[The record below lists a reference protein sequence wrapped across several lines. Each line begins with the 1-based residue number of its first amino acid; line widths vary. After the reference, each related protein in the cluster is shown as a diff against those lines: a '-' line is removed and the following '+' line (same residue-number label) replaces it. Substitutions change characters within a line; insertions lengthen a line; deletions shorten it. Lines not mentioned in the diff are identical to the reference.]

1 MNMYVIIFAAA
12 CAIFHLLT
20 YIFRNSAIS
29 SVFTILNIA
38 VCSAGLFVIP
48 YSGGTKEDMLLL
60 VLICA
65 LLSLLQCAKP
75 KKGGDEK

>member
-1 MNMYVIIFAAA
+1 MNIYIIVFAAV
-12 CAIFHLLT
+12 CAIFHILT
-20 YIFRNSAIS
+20 YIFRKNVLST
-29 SVFTILNIA
+29 VFTILNIA

-60 VLICA
+60 VLICSF
-65 LLSLLQCAKP
+65 LSLLQCAKP